1 MAIGGS
7 AKGINDLEIKNAL
20 EYAKE
25 FRDKVFVIKFSG
37 EVLADGSIMDS
48 IISDLITLKYDAGI
62 KIVVVHGAS
71 KRISIVMDKLGL
83 KAKFIGGLRVT
94 DKETLDIVQSVLS
107 DTNQRIVWS
116 INKRGGKA
124 KAVGVSGVSGN
135 LFTAREAHP
144 DLGFVGS
151 IEKVDGELATL
162 FTQNGYI
169 PVIYPIGSDGQGT
182 LFNINADHGASE
194 LACGLK
200 AEKLIL
206 LTNVNGVLRDRDDE
220 DTLIP
225 TLTLSEAKS
234 ILGESYITDGMK
246 PKIESCIAAVEHG
259 VKSAHIIGLK
269 THAIL
274 QEVLTE
280 KGSGTMITN
289 LSLKKKAL
297 PKKQ

>member
-1 MAIGGS
+1 MVMGES
-7 AKGINDLEIKNAL
+7 EKGINDPEIKKAL
-20 EYAKE
+20 EYAE
-25 FRDKVFVIKFSG
+25 RFRDKVFVIKFSG

-62 KIVVVHGAS
+62 KMVVVHGAS
-71 KRISIVMDKLGL
+71 KRISSVMDKLGL
-83 KAKFIGGLRVT
+83 KAKFVGGLRVT
-94 DKETLDIVQSVLS
+94 DEATLDIVQAVLS

-124 KAVGVSGVSGN
+124 KAVGISGVSGN
-135 LFTAREAHP
+135 LFTARKLHP
-144 DLGFVGS
+144 DLGFVGC
-151 IEKVDGELATL
+151 IEKVDGELARL

-206 LTNVNGVLRDRDDE
+206 LTNVNGVLRNRDDE
-220 DTLIP
+220 SSLIP
-225 TLTLSEAKS
+225 TLTLSEAKG
-234 ILGESYITDGMK
+234 ILEESFITAGMK
-246 PKIESCIAAVEHG
+246 PKIESCIAAVERG

-269 THAIL
+269 RHAIL
-274 QEVLTE
+274 QEIFTE
-280 KGSGTMITN
+280 EGVGTMITR
-289 LSLKKKAL
+289 
-297 PKKQ
+297 

>member
-1 MAIGGS
+1 MAVGGS
-7 AKGINDLEIKNAL
+7 EKGINDLEIKNAL

-37 EVLADGSIMDS
+37 EVLADAGIMDS

-62 KIVVVHGAS
+62 KVVVVHGAS
-71 KRISIVMDKLGL
+71 KRISSVMDKLGL

-94 DKETLDIVQSVLS
+94 DKATLDIVQSVLS

-124 KAVGVSGVSGN
+124 KAVGISGVSGN
-135 LFTAREAHP
+135 LFTARKSHP

-151 IEKVDGELATL
+151 IEKVDGELVAL
-162 FTQNGYI
+162 FTQKGYI

-182 LFNINADHGASE
+182 MFNINADHGACE

-206 LTNVNGVLRDRDDE
+206 LTNVNGVLRNRDDE
-220 DTLIP
+220 GSLIP
-225 TLTLSEAKS
+225 SLTLSDAKS
-234 ILGESYITDGMK
+234 ILEESFVTAGMK
-246 PKIESCIAAVEHG
+246 PKIESCITAVEHG
-259 VKSAHIIGLK
+259 IECAHIIGLK
-269 THAIL
+269 RHAIL
-274 QEVLTE
+274 QEIFTE
-280 KGSGTMITN
+280 EGSGTMITN

-297 PKKQ
+297 PKKL